1 MTITE
6 ILDKSCVLVPLEAK
20 DKTEAI
26 TQLVDALEASGKLL
40 DRDDVLR
47 AVLLREKTRST
58 GIGEGLAVPHGK
70 SKGCERLLL
79 AIGKPARPIDFDSR
93 DGRPCDLIFLLASPV
108 NEMGPHIQALAK
120 ISRIWL
126 APAFRQA
133 VAHANTVDDLH
144 AAIEEFQG

>member
-1 MTITE
+1 MIITE
-6 ILDKSCVLVPLEAK
+6 ILDKSCILVPLEAD

-26 TQLVDALEASGKLL
+26 TRLVDALEASGKLR

-47 AVLLREKTRST
+47 AVLARERTRST

-70 SKGCERLLL
+70 SSGCERLLL
-79 AIGKPARPIDFDSR
+79 AIGKPAKPIDFGSR
-93 DGRPCDLIFLLASPV
+93 DGRPCDLVFLLASPA

-126 APAFRQA
+126 APAFRRA
-133 VAHANTVDDLH
+133 VARANTVEDLH